1 MERGF
6 DKYFSSPNYKAH
18 NILSESVVAVYQHKR
33 TIKLDSLYAT
43 GFSILEI
50 SKLHM
55 YRSWYDFI
63 QPTLGKENVSI
74 VLTDTDSTRNFV
86 IAKVALSAY

>member
-1 MERGF
+1 
-6 DKYFSSPNYKAH
+6 
-18 NILSESVVAVYQHKR
+18 
-33 TIKLDSLYAT
+33 
-43 GFSILEI
+43 
-50 SKLHM
+50 M